1 MKEEAMANNQ
11 RQLIAERIK
20 GLRDASDL
28 TPEAVAS
35 ETGVSVDTYLR
46 YEAGEAD
53 VSVSYLSVLA
63 AFYQVDV
70 TVLLTGSDAH
80 AKTVHVT
87 RKGTGPIIARR
98 HVYHYEALGAR
109 FAGKVMEPFIVTV
122 EPSAAD
128 APMHL
133 NCHTG
138 QEMNYVLEGRLLI
151 SVSGKEL
158 VLGVGDSLY
167 FDSGLP
173 HGMKALDGKPVRFLA
188 IIM

>member
-80 AKTVHVT
+80 AKTFHVT

-98 HVYHYEALGAR
+98 HVYHYEALGVR

-122 EPSAAD
+122 EPSLKET
-128 APMHL
+128 HL
-133 NCHTG
+133 NTHPG
-138 QEMNYVLEGRLLI
+138 QEFNYVLSGRLRLTI
-151 SVSGKEL
+151 GENTL
-158 VLGVGDSLY
+158 LLEPGDSIY
-167 FDSGLP
+167 FNATVP
-173 HGMKALDGKPVRFLA
+173 HGMRADGNEPVTFLA
-188 IIM
+188 IITV